1 MRDPRLPETSI
12 QGRQFPRDGTGNK
25 DTEEQIDLGDL
36 CLSVGNLSDAL
47 AYYKEALEK
56 VAGDNASARR
66 DIILKVVDCLRRQSK
81 HEDALCF
88 LSDVMEGFKATERR
102 DLLAEKATLLCLLG
116 RYGEAAEVCA
126 SVRAEEHTGARRGD
140 ARVYL
145 VLGHVLLRVCKWKEA
160 VRCFEQAATFARMC
174 DDLTCLGNSLNNL
187 GIAFKNLCRFDISSR
202 YLQKAVAAARRE
214 TNDASLAVRLLNLA
228 NTAYKT
234 GMVREA
240 GEAISEAISIAESLN
255 LSRLRVL
262 AVITRARIEM
272 LSGGFARARELL
284 DEAIEKA
291 GSLEDPRATAVAFE
305 TLGELLTLT
314 GDLAEAGDVLRKC
327 SDEAPRQCRDV
338 EAEVKSRMADLELAR
353 GRNEAAGRIA
363 REAMRIARDIGDRFE
378 VARCQ
383 RTIAL
388 AEADS
393 SRRVAGLR
401 RAECVFR
408 RIGSTAEAGMTAH
421 CLARVCSA
429 CGRDQE
435 ESIKH
440 LERALADFTC
450 CGLTGRMSSA
460 LCDLAE
466 AYLGAGRHEQ
476 ALAQVE
482 RAGRMA
488 GSGPAGCRVK
498 EVRSRIDSGLARS
511 LAVSS
516 DEVPGSPREAH
527 SLLASSLGISGL
539 TIAESAGGRAVR
551 VVEAIGLSPD
561 RAAALARRIGP
572 EMPDAVF
579 ISDVAARWEDLAL
592 PDTRAVLALPAGGA
606 HPGGFVVLT
615 WDRPVF
621 EGSGSA
627 ASRIVRADYECR
639 RLMPVLTSTLGRAE
653 QVFVPV
659 CICGMLSADPRM
671 KDILFSLSR
680 IAESSANVLV
690 TGETGTGK
698 ELVARAIH
706 ILSQRADRPFV
717 AQNCAALPEHLLESE
732 LFGHKSGAFT
742 GARGEKRGLLEA
754 AHGGVFFLDEVGDVS
769 PVIQAKMLRAIEAGE
784 IRRVGDT
791 ASRSIDVR
799 FISATNRRL
808 DVEVAEGRM
817 RRDLYYR
824 LNVVSVSLPPLR
836 DREAD
841 IHLLARLFLR
851 RFSARMSKRI
861 TRIESDAL
869 SALSGYDWPGNVR
882 QLENEIERAVTLT
895 PAREPVSRHVLSPCI
910 TGLGNGTDRP
920 TLRAEV
926 RTVERRRIMA
936 ALRQHDWNK
945 THAAR
950 ALGDISRPALIA
962 KMKKLG
968 IPLRQNETQA

>member
-12 QGRQFPRDGTGNK
+12 QGRQFPRDGTNNRE
-25 DTEEQIDLGDL
+25 TEQHVDLGDL

-47 AYYKEALEK
+47 AYYKEALGR
-56 VAGDNASARR
+56 VPGDNASAKR

-88 LSDVMEGFKATERR
+88 LSDVMEGFKATGRR

-140 ARVYL
+140 ARVYQ
-145 VLGHVLLRVCKWKEA
+145 VLGHVLLRICKWREA

-187 GIAFKNLCRFDISSR
+187 GIAYKNLCRFNISSR

-214 TNDASLAVRLLNLA
+214 KNDASLAVRLLNLA

-234 GMVREA
+234 GRA
-240 GEAISEAISIAESLN
+240 GQAREAISEAISIAESLN

-262 AVITRARIEM
+262 GVITRARIEM
-272 LSGGFARARELL
+272 LIGGFDRARELL
-284 DEAIEKA
+284 NDAIEKA
-291 GSLEDPRATAVAFE
+291 ESLEDPRATAVALE

-314 GDLAEAGDVLRKC
+314 GDLDEAGAVLEKC
-327 SDEAPRQCRDV
+327 ADEAPPQCRDV

-353 GRNEAAGRIA
+353 GQNEAAGRVA
-363 REAMRIARDIGDRFE
+363 REAMKIARDIGDRFE
-378 VARCQ
+378 VARCR

-388 AEADS
+388 AEPDR
-393 SRRVAGLR
+393 SRRIAGLEK
-401 RAECVFR
+401 AERVFR
-408 RIGSTAEAGMTAH
+408 RVGAVAEAAITAH
-421 CLARVCSA
+421 LLARACAA
-429 CGRDQE
+429 CGQGHER
-435 ESIKH
+435 STRH
-440 LERALADFTC
+440 LERALEGFIS
-450 CGLTGRMSSA
+450 CGLTGRMTA
-460 LCDLAE
+460 VHCDLAE
-466 AYLGAGRHEQ
+466 AYLRAGRHEQ
-476 ALAQVE
+476 ALKQVE
-482 RAGRMA
+482 RAERAAEG
-488 GSGPAGCRVK
+488 GTAGCRAR
-498 EVRSRIDSGLARS
+498 EVRSRIDAELAGV
-511 LAVSS
+511 LAQSS
-516 DEVPGSPREAH
+516 REVPASPREAYAM
-527 SLLASSLGISGL
+527 LSSRVGISGL
-539 TIAESAGGRAVR
+539 AIVESAGGRAVR
-551 VVEAIGLSPD
+551 VVDAIGLTPE
-561 RAAALARRIGP
+561 RVAELGRRIGP
-572 EMPDAVF
+572 EMPGTVLM
-579 ISDVAARWEDLAL
+579 SDVAATRGDLSAPDVRALLAL
-592 PDTRAVLALPAGGA
+592 PVGDGRLR
-606 HPGGFVVLT
+606 GFVILT
-615 WDRPVF
+615 WDRPVC
-621 EGSGSA
+621 GGAGSA
-627 ASRIVRADYECR
+627 ADRVVRANYEVG
-639 RLMPVLTSTLGRAE
+639 RLLPVLGSALGKAERACI
-653 QVFVPV
+653 PV
-659 CICGMLSADPRM
+659 CICGILSADPDM
-671 KDILFSLSR
+671 KDILFSLPR
-680 IAESSANVLV
+680 IAESSANVLI

-698 ELVARAIH
+698 ELVARAVH
-706 ILSQRADRPFV
+706 ILSQRAGRPFV

-732 LFGHKSGAFT
+732 LFGHRSGAFT
-742 GARGEKRGLLEA
+742 GAKGEKRGLLEA

-769 PVIQAKMLRAIEAGE
+769 PVIQAKMLRAVEAGE

-791 ASRSIDVR
+791 APRSIDVR
-799 FISATNRRL
+799 FVSATNRRL

-836 DREAD
+836 EREAD

-861 TRIESDAL
+861 TSIETDAL
-869 SALSGYDWPGNVR
+869 SALSGYDWPGNIR

-895 PAREPVSRHVLSPCI
+895 PTREPVSRHVLSPCI
-910 TGLGNGTDRP
+910 TGLGKGTDKP

-926 RTVERRRIMA
+926 RTVERRRILA

-968 IPLRQNETQA
+968 IPLRQNETRA